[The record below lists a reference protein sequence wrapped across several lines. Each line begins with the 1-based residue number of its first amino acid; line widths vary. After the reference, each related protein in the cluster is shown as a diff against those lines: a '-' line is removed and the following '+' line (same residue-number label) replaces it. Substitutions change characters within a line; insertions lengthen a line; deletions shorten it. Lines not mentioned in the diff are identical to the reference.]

1 MFIGF
6 SEAELIKDNIKISK
20 KMTQLKFVK
29 IRKVPQLY
37 MEMKLTWAN
46 NNKFKESKRVFLRSF
61 NEYVMLDNIL
71 NEFKRN

>member
-1 MFIGF
+1 
-6 SEAELIKDNIKISK
+6 
-20 KMTQLKFVK
+20 MTQLKFVK